1 MKTEEFVLQLAESY
15 NHDYIEVRGES
26 GDYASSS
33 YMNDVKHYDSLK
45 LAELAV
51 EAFHCRH
58 SSPVK
63 IIRIV
68 LETVKTVEKKKGAK
82 NANA

>member
-1 MKTEEFVLQLAESY
+1 MKTEEYVLQLAESY
-15 NHDYIEVRGES
+15 NHDYIEVRGEDGS
-26 GDYASSS
+26 YASSS
-33 YMNDVKHYDSLK
+33 YMNDIKHYDSLK
-45 LAELAV
+45 LARLAV

-68 LETVKTVEKKKGAK
+68 LEDVETIEREERQ
-82 NANA
+82 

>member
-15 NHDYIEVRGES
+15 DHDYIVVNGTNGS
-26 GDYASSS
+26 YSTSS
-33 YMNDVKHYDSLK
+33 YMNDVRHYDSLK
-45 LAELAV
+45 LAKLAV

-68 LETVKTVEKKKGAK
+68 LEDVEIIKRENKK
-82 NANA
+82 

>member
-1 MKTEEFVLQLAESY
+1 MKTEEYVLQLAESY
-15 NHDYIEVRGES
+15 NHEYIEVRGEDGGYS
-26 GDYASSS
+26 SSS
-33 YMNDVKHYDSLK
+33 YMNDIKHYDSLK
-45 LAELAV
+45 LARLAV

-68 LETVKTVEKKKGAK
+68 LEDVETVEREKKE
-82 NANA
+82 

>member
-1 MKTEEFVLQLAESY
+1 MKTEEYVLQLAESY
-15 NHDYIEVRGES
+15 DHDYIEVHGHD
-26 GDYASSS
+26 GDYSSSS
-33 YMNDVKHYDSLK
+33 YMNDVRHYDSLK
-45 LAELAV
+45 LARLAV

-68 LETVKTVEKKKGAK
+68 LEDVETIERKKGK
-82 NANA
+82 